1 VTQKLTDD
9 QGNIENNTGSEL
21 EILQNLEKSF
31 YRANETAKKR
41 NTAKSLAWFRQFVPK
56 NFSRVR
62 TARMF
67 RDRSMWSERIIPG
80 NMYFMEYSAK
90 HADKLPVWDRFPLI
104 FPWDTWTG
112 GEGKFGEPGKH
123 YLLAINLHYLK
134 PEHRFTA
141 MKALLKLRN
150 EKRYRSS
157 TKLKISWDVL
167 QGLSNSK
174 YFEHSVKVYRLDHVK
189 SKFVKIPPRSWELVV
204 FLPLAR
210 WAKGSKREAWRMK
223 K

>member
-1 VTQKLTDD
+1 MTQKLTDN

-67 RDRSMWSERIIPG
+67 RDRDMWADRIIPG
-80 NMYFMEYSAK
+80 NMYFFNYDAK
-90 HADKLPVWDRFPLI
+90 TKEQLPVWDRYPLI
-104 FPWDTWTG
+104 FPWDVWTG
-112 GEGKFGEPGKH
+112 GDGKFGEPGKQYMIAINCH
-123 YLLAINLHYLK
+123 YLPPRL
-134 PEHRFTA
+134 RFEA

-150 EKRYRSS
+150 EKRYRKS

-167 QGLSNSK
+167 QGLSQSNL
-174 YFEHSVKVYRLDHVK
+174 FEHSVKIYRMDHVK
-189 SKFVKIPPRSWELVV
+189 SKFVKIPPRSWEMVV